1 MFNLEI
7 PGYGKLEIKNLVLD
21 YNGTIAKDGKLLD
34 GLKELIDKL
43 AQVVDIYV
51 LTADTYGSV
60 EKEMA
65 GMPVKIKV
73 IKGENELVEK
83 RDFIIEIGSQESMG
97 IGNGYNDQLM
107 FQEVKVSV
115 AVIGSEGCATI
126 LFNIANLVVKDVY
139 DALGL
144 LLNPTR
150 LRASLRG

>member
-1 MFNLEI
+1 MFNLDI
-7 PGYGKLEIKNLVLD
+7 PGYGKLEIKNLILD

-34 GLKELIDKL
+34 GLKEMLIQL
-43 AQVVDIYV
+43 ETVVDIYV
-51 LTADTYGSV
+51 LTADTYGTV
-60 EKEMA
+60 ENELKDL
-65 GMPVKIKV
+65 PVKVKV

-83 RDFIIEIGSQESMG
+83 RDFARELGSQVTMG

-107 FQEVKVSV
+107 FKEVKVSV
-115 AVIGSEGCATI
+115 AVIGSEACATI
-126 LFNIANLVVKDVY
+126 LFNIADLVVKDIY

>member
-7 PGYGKLEIKNLVLD
+7 PGYGKLEIKNLILD

-34 GLKELIDKL
+34 GLKEMIIELDSL
-43 AQVVDIYV
+43 VDIYV

-65 GMPVKIKV
+65 GLPVNIQI

-83 RDFIIEIGSQESMG
+83 RDFVRELGSQETMG

-107 FQEVKVSV
+107 FKEVKISI
-115 AVIGSEGCATI
+115 AVLGNEACATI
-126 LFNIANLVVKDVY
+126 LFNIANLIVKDIF
-139 DALGL
+139 DALEL
-144 LLNPTR
+144 ILNPTR

>member
-1 MFNLEI
+1 MFNLDI
-7 PGYGKLEIKNLVLD
+7 PGYGKLEIKNLILD
-21 YNGTIAKDGKLLD
+21 YNGTIAKDGKLIE
-34 GLKELIDKL
+34 GLKELIDNL
-43 AQVVDIYV
+43 AQIVDIYV

-60 EKEMA
+60 EKEMSEL
-65 GMPVKIKV
+65 PVKVQV

-83 RDFIIEIGSQESMG
+83 RDFIRELGSQVTMG

-107 FQEVKVSV
+107 FKEVKVSI
-115 AVIGSEGCATI
+115 AVMGNEGCATI
-126 LFNIANLVVKDVY
+126 LFNIADLVVKDIY